1 MYIPK
6 EMEIKKEDFYMSSK
20 SSSGGTS
27 ILTVLQIIFIVLK
40 LLKVITWN
48 WWTVFIPTWI
58 GLGIFA
64 LFFIVIFIIALFSR
78 K

>member
-1 MYIPK
+1 
-6 EMEIKKEDFYMSSK
+6 MSSK
-20 SSSGGTS
+20 CSSSGGTS

-40 LLKVITWN
+40 LLKVITWS

-64 LFFIVIFIIALFSR
+64 LCFIVIFILKLFSG

>member
-1 MYIPK
+1 
-6 EMEIKKEDFYMSSK
+6 MSSK

-27 ILTVLQIIFIVLK
+27 VLGVLQIIFIVLK
-40 LLKVITWN
+40 LLKVITWS

-58 GLGIFA
+58 GLGIFV
-64 LFFIVIFIIALFSR
+64 LCFIVIFIINLFSR

>member
-1 MYIPK
+1 
-6 EMEIKKEDFYMSSK
+6 MSNNST
-20 SSSGGTS
+20 SSGTS
-27 ILTVLQIIFIVLK
+27 ILSILQTIFIVLK
-40 LLKVITWN
+40 LLKVITWS

-64 LFFIVIFIIALFSR
+64 LCVIVIFILKLFGR

>member
-1 MYIPK
+1 
-6 EMEIKKEDFYMSSK
+6 MSSK
-20 SSSGGTS
+20 SSSSGGTS

-40 LLKVITWN
+40 LLKVITWS

-64 LFFIVIFIIALFSR
+64 LCFIVIFILKLFSG

>member
-1 MYIPK
+1 MN
-6 EMEIKKEDFYMSSK
+6 SNNST
-20 SSSGGTS
+20 SGGTS
-27 ILTVLQIIFIVLK
+27 ILSILQVIFIVLK
-40 LLKVITWN
+40 LLKVITWS

-64 LFFIVIFIIALFSR
+64 LFFIVIFILKLFSR

>member
-6 EMEIKKEDFYMSSK
+6 EMEIKKEDFHMSSN
-20 SSSGGTS
+20 SAGGGTS
-27 ILTVLQIIFIVLK
+27 ILSVLQIIFIVLK
-40 LLKVITWN
+40 LFKLINWS

-64 LFFIVIFIIALFSR
+64 LYFIVIFIIALFSR